1 MQMPKRFAS
10 TNNSPQNNAAAN
22 NEQLFV
28 EKPFRKP
35 QNPPPPA
42 NPNELFQLL
51 PPPIPAATGP
61 GIEPQTMIIPFSTG
75 HYNLRRNR
83 PHVSAVKRKNRKY
96 YDPLPLREHK
106 ARLTCI
112 ARKNLP
118 PSLLQQHLTKAHNIA
133 LEIMEFQRKKGSPPP
148 STSCNVDAIVTERV
162 DNFGLPIFSPGE
174 NEPAWVIK
182 RRNFLKTL
190 SVTERNLLLTGD
202 PYFQFDPLV
211 YDCIFNLPAFA
222 TPPFLHHHFQ
232 YLNPQI
238 IVNDDV
244 IAQPE
249 ADLLPQINFD
259 LPQIVEPAI
268 PLMQDQFNDPMTSSS
283 SSDSDYQECGAQSLT
298 PPLPFVSPPKSTR
311 SGRLY
316 GPLDVHPPSPNSS
329 SGASSSFFS
338 RAARTV
344 GKLMDNHPISNPRAD
359 PKRKKDG

>member
-1 MQMPKRFAS
+1 MNPPLLKNRFV
-10 TNNSPQNNAAAN
+10 N
-22 NEQLFV
+22 L
-28 EKPFRKP
+28 KP
-35 QNPPPPA
+35 PPPPA
-42 NPNELFQLL
+42 NTNDQFQLL
-51 PPPIPAATGP
+51 PPPIPAATEP
-61 GIEPQTMIIPFSTG
+61 GIEPQTMIIPFPTS

-338 RAARTV
+338 RAAKTV